1 MLEEMEESRF
11 RGTLRNNR
19 ALDIAIFISLYSLVF
34 SNTRYLKVY
43 YVIKLGSTIS
53 VLKCL

>member
-19 ALDIAIFISLYSLVF
+19 ALDIAIFISLYSLVQH
-34 SNTRYLKVY
+34 SISQSLLRY
-43 YVIKLGSTIS
+43 
-53 VLKCL
+53 